1 MAKDKTKTKTKKAK
15 PEGELH
21 GLMEKAVARG
31 EKLRNTLTKIVGQTK
46 LDAGHPAQTLLKA
59 LDKTL
64 GKLRSDGEPEV
75 ASDALVKVRKT
86 RKKSADKA
94 SEPPAASAKRPSKAR
109 ASATTARTSRAGKA
123 APKVAAKAEEAPA
136 AQTE

>member
-1 MAKDKTKTKTKKAK
+1 MAKDKTKKAK
-15 PEGELH
+15 PDSELP

-31 EKLRNTLTKIVGQTK
+31 EKLRKTLTKIAGQAK

-75 ASDALVKVRKT
+75 EAGAPVKITKVS
-86 RKKSADKA
+86 KKAADKA
-94 SEPPAASAKRPSKAR
+94 DEPP
-109 ASATTARTSRAGKA
+109 TTPRTSRTRKA
-123 APKVAAKAEEAPA
+123 APEVAAKAEKAPA
-136 AQTE
+136 AQAE